1 MEREADPVGPCCLMV
16 SRLLQRYRTPL
27 TALGGALLGV
37 AIMLLVLQLDPPAG
51 RYDDAD
57 IQRLA
62 DERIEKITPAPPVE
76 PEIYAMLR
84 PSVVQITWQPASLP
98 PGQGARTGSGVVVD
112 LNGAI
117 LTAYHVVAGTE
128 TVTVQFFDGTT
139 APGTVAQT
147 LPERDL
153 AVVRVRGLPS
163 SVQPATLSG
172 GVRPGDKVLAIGSPF
187 GLQGSVSEGIVSGL
201 GRSFFVEE
209 TQQVIQGMIQF
220 DAAVNPGSSGG
231 PLVDMNGRVIGIV
244 SGIINP
250 TNARVFIGLGFAV
263 PIEAAGAIMAPLG

>member
-1 MEREADPVGPCCLMV
+1 MSDKNL
-16 SRLLQRYRTPL
+16 SRLRRSRQTRLKIRELGHVRLTVHRTNCH
-27 TALGGALLGV
+27 
-37 AIMLLVLQLDPPAG
+37 
-51 RYDDAD
+51 
-57 IQRLA
+57 
-62 DERIEKITPAPPVE
+62 
-76 PEIYAMLR
+76 IYA
-84 PSVVQITWQPASLP
+84 QITNA
-98 PGQGARTGSGVVVD
+98 A
-112 LNGAI
+112 
-117 LTAYHVVAGTE
+117 
-128 TVTVQFFDGTT
+128 
-139 APGTVAQT
+139 
-147 LPERDL
+147 
-153 AVVRVRGLPS
+153 
-163 SVQPATLSG
+163 
-172 GVRPGDKVLAIGSPF
+172 GDKVLAIGSPF

>member
-1 MEREADPVGPCCLMV
+1 MEREADLVGPCCLMV

-84 PSVVQITWQPASLP
+84 PSVVQITWQPAGP
-98 PGQGARTGSGVVVD
+98 PAGQATRTGPGVVVD

-163 SVQPATLSG
+163 SGPRAG
-172 GVRPGDKVLAIGSPF
+172 RRPGGPCPSRGGSAPWPWF
-187 GLQGSVSEGIVSGL
+187 GCAACRAAPSRRRYRAACGRATRCSPSAPPSARRGARAGGS
-201 GRSFFVEE
+201 
-209 TQQVIQGMIQF
+209 
-220 DAAVNPGSSGG
+220 
-231 PLVDMNGRVIGIV
+231 
-244 SGIINP
+244 
-250 TNARVFIGLGFAV
+250 
-263 PIEAAGAIMAPLG
+263 